1 MAKKIAING
10 FGRIGRCAFRIL
22 NDRSDVEVVAIN
34 DLSENAIL
42 AHLLKH
48 DSVYGEYE
56 KSVDYDDESLIV
68 DGRQVKV
75 LAIKD
80 PANLPWAEIGVDVVI
95 ECTGAFTDPAKARAH
110 IDAGAKK
117 VILSAPAKGDGA
129 TTIVVGVND
138 DAVAGAGEII
148 SCASCTTNCIT
159 PVMAVLCDNFD
170 VRKAMMSTIHSYTS
184 DQRLL
189 DNAHDD
195 PRRARAAGINIVPTS
210 TGASIAASEVLPALV
225 DKFGGTSY
233 RVPTPTVSIC
243 DIVVALGQKTTVDEV
258 NKVLRDAAKEP
269 YYQGI
274 LGVTDEQLVSTDF
287 IGNSYSSIV
296 DLPLTQVVDGD
307 LLKVVAWYDNEWG
320 YSNRL
325 AELTADVAKGL
336 S

>member
-34 DLSENAIL
+34 DLSENAVL

-56 KSVDYDDESLIV
+56 KTVDYDDESISV
-68 DGRQVKV
+68 DGRPVKV

-80 PANLPWAEIGVDVVI
+80 PANLPWTELGVDVVI
-95 ECTGAFTDPAKARAH
+95 ESTGAFTDPAKARAH

-117 VILSAPAKGDGA
+117 VILSAPAKGEGA

-138 DAVAGAGEII
+138 DAVANAGEII

-170 VRKAMMSTIHSYTS
+170 VKKAMMSTVHSYTS

-195 PRRARAAGINIVPTS
+195 PRRSRAAAINIVPTS
-210 TGASIAASEVLPALV
+210 TGASIAAAEVLPALEN
-225 DKFGGTSY
+225 KFGGTSY

-243 DIVVALGQKTTVDEV
+243 DIVLVLGQKVTVDEV
-258 NKVLRDAAKEP
+258 NKVLRDAAGEP

-325 AELTADVAKGL
+325 AELAADVAKGL